1 MDLDFQC
8 GENEHDRFYANRY
21 HHPNPSLGR
30 IEKGPFYAT
39 QVYPGDIGTSGGLVI
54 DPAARVTR
62 PDGSVIPGLL
72 AAGNTTKSVIGHTY
86 TAGGTSIGA
95 ALVFGFIAA
104 NTAADEADAKH
115 PVFVVH

>member
-104 NTAADEADAKH
+104 NTAAD
-115 PVFVVH
+115 